1 MSNVLSELN
10 DRWMVFLGWEAAF
23 LLTQRA
29 QCSYWPRGSS
39 VLTGPEGPV
48 FLLTQRVQCSYWP
61 RGLYSIPCT
70 NHWQQVKLYREKLHL
85 LKLLEALP
93 SEPKIKTL
101 YPIYLTQWPICFF
114 SPLVSH
120 ISKSLLIFSPNVNA
134 LFRLIINSLSLL
146 LILSHFFCL
155 SLSLS
160 STSDF
165 LAPYGYLFSQPTP
178 HISQCAVRWS
188 YTKEHQVTQR
198 WAKASYFFFLS
209 LREREK

>member
-146 LILSHFFCL
+146 L
-155 SLSLS
+155 
-160 STSDF
+160 
-165 LAPYGYLFSQPTP
+165 YLFLGDESWG
-178 HISQCAVRWS
+178 AVSGVALAVMNYGPLGRRRPVCCLQQMLLFCQNNLVGNFH
-188 YTKEHQVTQR
+188 ELH
-198 WAKASYFFFLS
+198 
-209 LREREK
+209 